1 MSDIAP
7 ADYIVVGGGLTG
19 CVVASRL
26 SRADGGGGKKPQ
38 VVLLEA
44 GPDPSGNPAAASFL
58 GGLSLLGGDYDY
70 GFQTKPVP
78 GTADRVHTLN
88 VGKVLGGGSILNLGG
103 WLRADAADYD
113 DWAAAVGDERWSY
126 GGLKPWLRKTE
137 HFLSDSNDPEAGTDP
152 EQHGFDGPMQVAPV
166 SVGESGVR
174 KYPLREPVRDA
185 WTELG
190 VESNPR
196 RKNGR
201 NTGLAEMYENARD
214 GMRQPSQTVYPLDGD
229 DNPVR
234 VYTSTLVRRV
244 EFSEDG
250 AATGVELAD
259 GRKITARKEVILC
272 AGALRTPQLL
282 MLSGIGP
289 STTLEAHDIPIV
301 RDAPHVGQNLHDHF
315 ALYLAYRLRDPS
327 LGYAL
332 GSAAFHQNQHPK
344 FSNSPLPWDWV
355 VSQPLPAEIVEK
367 HQKTGLSNDT
377 TTGQPPPQRNTWEVI
392 TLYVP
397 PIPGIPLD
405 GTHIATSTMLLRP
418 TSRGTVTIRSR
429 DPDDAPRIQPNH
441 LSTALDR
448 DTLVYAAQTT
458 LKAMLATRA
467 MQPIVAGESP
477 PAFIGK
483 IGAAAESGEGPD
495 TSTETGANLV
505 PLTADASPEVLEDRI
520 RRTGLAHAHPGGTA
534 AMGKVVDTEGKVLG
548 VRGLRVADASIV
560 PIPLGGHPQAT
571 LYAMAEQLVSFV
583 IRDYNS

>member
-1 MSDIAP
+1 MSDISP

-26 SRADGGGGKKPQ
+26 SRFVGDGGEKPQ

-44 GPDPSGNPAAASFL
+44 GPDPSGNPAAAGFL
-58 GGLSLLGGDYDY
+58 SGLSLLGGDYDY
-70 GFQTKPVP
+70 GFMTEPVP

-88 VGKVLGGGSILNLGG
+88 VGKVLGGGSILNIGG
-103 WLRADAADYD
+103 WLRADSVDYD
-113 DWAAAVGDERWSY
+113 DWAEAVGDERWSY

-137 HFLSDSNDPEAGTDP
+137 HFLSDSNNPEAETDA
-152 EQHGFDGPMQVAPV
+152 EQYGLGGPIQVAPV
-166 SVGESGVR
+166 SVGEAGIR

-190 VESNPR
+190 VQFNPR

-201 NTGLAEMYENARD
+201 NTGLTEFCENARD
-214 GMRQPSQTVYPLDGD
+214 GMRQPSQTVYPLDGN

-234 VYTSTLVRRV
+234 VYTNTLVRRV

-250 AATGVELAD
+250 VATGVELAD

-289 STTLEAHDIPIV
+289 SADLEARGIPVV
-301 RDAPHVGQNLHDHF
+301 RDVPDVGQNLHDHF

-332 GSAAFHQNQHPK
+332 GSAAFHQRQDPK

-355 VSQPLPAEIVEK
+355 VSQPLPAEIIER
-367 HQKTGLSNDT
+367 HQKESGSGDT
-377 TTGQPPPQRNTWEVI
+377 STPQQRNIWEVI
-392 TLYVP
+392 TMYVP
-397 PIPGIPLD
+397 PIPGVPLD

-418 TSRGTVTIRSR
+418 TSRGTVTIRST
-429 DPDDAPRIQPNH
+429 DPNDAPRIQPNH

-448 DTLVYAAQTT
+448 DTLVHAVQST
-458 LKAMLATRA
+458 LKAMLETSA
-467 MQPIVAGESP
+467 MKPIVAGESP

-495 TSTETGANLV
+495 STESGIDLV

-548 VRGLRVADASIV
+548 VRGLRIADASVV

-583 IRDYNS
+583 IRGYNS